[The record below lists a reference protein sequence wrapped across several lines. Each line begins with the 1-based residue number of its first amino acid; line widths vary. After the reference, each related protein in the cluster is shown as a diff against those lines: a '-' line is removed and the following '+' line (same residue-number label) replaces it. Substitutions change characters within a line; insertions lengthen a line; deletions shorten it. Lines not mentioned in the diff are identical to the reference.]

1 MMRQLAATPLSTDF
15 AMFLME
21 GRGEGADAQ

>member
-1 MMRQLAATPLSTDF
+1 MMRQLAANPLATDF

-21 GRGEGADAQ
+21 GRRGMADAQ